1 MTDEQ
6 YHSRVEEIYP
16 DSLVI
21 AMPMSKGY
29 PVNLSKGE
37 TFYGRVTHKGSAYQF
52 SSTLIE
58 KRVHPLPV
66 WIISEPSNINQIQQR
81 DFVRIDA
88 RLPVSL
94 QVIQQNDIA
103 EKINVLTK
111 DISGG
116 GTLLIAKN
124 RLYAGDH
131 VKLTIELPLN
141 HVIRCN
147 GQIVRVEKPLE
158 DLMVYWT
165 AVRFTD
171 IMENDR
177 SKIIQYT
184 FKKQLERRQRGF

>member
-1 MTDEQ
+1 MTGEQ

-29 PVNLSKGE
+29 PVMLPKGD
-37 TFYGRVTHKGSAYQF
+37 TLYGRINCKGSAYQF

-66 WIISEPSNINQIQQR
+66 WIISAPSNIKQIQQR

-88 RLPVSL
+88 RLPVDL
-94 QVIQQNDIA
+94 QIIQQNDAA
-103 EKINVLTK
+103 ETMNVITK

-116 GTLLIAKN
+116 GILLVVKN
-124 RLYAGDH
+124 RLYSGDH
-131 VKLTIELPLN
+131 VKLAIDLPTHQL
-141 HVIRCN
+141 IRCH
-147 GQIVRVEKPLE
+147 GQIVRVEKPQE

-171 IMENDR
+171 IVENDR
-177 SKIIQYT
+177 SKIIQYI